1 MREARLHSLPLS
13 KFSTINRVTLSKDN
27 SMVPHVPRFSLADV
41 MRLFFLGCKVVGHGP
56 TFVKLQV
63 LRCGRCALNNTR
75 EGNRTHW
82 LQRRHAVTH
91 EACAKGVGLPLA
103 PAKHEVWQEQYR
115 AQQKS

>member
-75 EGNRTHW
+75 EEETEHTGYNGGTPSRM
-82 LQRRHAVTH
+82 
-91 EACAKGVGLPLA
+91 K
-103 PAKHEVWQEQYR
+103 R
-115 AQQKS
+115 ARKE